1 MGIFWLR
8 KFRKNRRRL
17 NTGKGDNRGASMVA
31 ALVAIAFVAILA
43 SVVMTST
50 VTNYKLKTMNYKS
63 KKTFYSAESALE
75 EIHAG
80 LSTECYKSLKEKYL
94 DAITKLPSY
103 GDVSST
109 EANEKANKEFKKSY
123 LTAIYDKLDLASLDT
138 LNGGLKGYLTGF
150 LTDTTNA
157 SVVSVGALTANS
169 SLGAGGE
176 IDSITINDLVV
187 QYKESATDYFSTV
200 AVDLV
205 MEFPDVKFDFIN
217 DRNTLKTYLDYC
229 LIGMKGIEAGNNSTS
244 SIAGGAFA
252 GNVGGMGGLTVDGG
266 SRLDFVE
273 GLCSTVLVSAGDINV
288 KGTVNVDN
296 GKIWG
301 VNINVG
307 DRLTSK
313 GGVLKFA
320 EGSDTY
326 AYVQD
331 DLNFIGSGSSVE
343 MGGSFYGFGYSDNT
357 MGNSSAIVINGEKSS
372 LDISHLNRM
381 LLGGRAYINVG
392 SNGYMTGDSI
402 GLKGSQEV
410 YLVPTAY
417 MNCSNPYAVS
427 DHVGDSSFVPVDLT
441 ALEDFFAYS
450 LLASTPY
457 EVIEV
462 DGTAYVYLKFK
473 DSAAQI
479 QYVTAIVNGN
489 NIDDSD
495 SFDTDIS
502 VLRRILNRSAS
513 KFTDGNLEFWGG
525 GSLSSSDV
533 LSGGS
538 LYQVVENSL
547 GVNSSVLGIG
557 SDTFIQACQDKAK
570 RYSLLK
576 LYLHDIGSESGAGFS
591 TDSFDAGTANGDVVI
606 IDDIPYII
614 NNAVSI
620 YDYVVDTALLEE
632 FRISVEEETV
642 KYVREDYSYA
652 AAGGSAYSAVAV
664 VAAGGAYEIPDDA
677 FYGVILGYD
686 CDITVDHDFEGL
698 IITNGKIN
706 ITNGAK
712 LRANHDLS
720 DDVIEN
726 NPVLAQYFKAYQNS
740 ANSNQVDPGDI
751 TKGDLLGINNWRKNY
766 VSEETSAE

>member
-1 MGIFWLR
+1 
-8 KFRKNRRRL
+8 
-17 NTGKGDNRGASMVA
+17 MVA
-31 ALVAIAFVAILA
+31 ALVAVAFVAILA

-50 VTNYKLKTMNYKS
+50 ITNYKLKTMNYKS

-80 LSTECYKSLKEKYL
+80 LSSECYDKLEAEYLK
-94 DAITKLPSY
+94 AITRLSAY
-103 GDVSST
+103 GTADST
-109 EANEKANKEFKKSY
+109 EANDEANEELRRGY
-123 LTAIYDKLDLASLDT
+123 LDAVRLLVTDIGKPMDWT
-138 LNGGLKGYLTGF
+138 LEGYLTDF
-150 LTDTTNA
+150 LTDKTNA
-157 SVVSVGALTANS
+157 SVVSVGLVTS
-169 SLGAGGE
+169 DVTSV
-176 IDSITINDLVV
+176 TINDLVV
-187 QYKESATDYFSTV
+187 QFKESETDYFSTV

-205 MEFPDVKFDFIN
+205 MEFPNVKFDFIN

-252 GNVGGMGGLTVDGG
+252 GNFGGMGGLTVNSG

-273 GLCSTVLVSAGDINV
+273 GLCSTVLVSEGDINV
-288 KGTVNVDN
+288 KGTVNVND

-307 DRLTSK
+307 DRITSK
-313 GGVLKFA
+313 GGVLNFA

-326 AYVQD
+326 AYIQD
-331 DLNFIGSGSSVE
+331 DLNFIGSGSSVSL
-343 MGGSFYGFGYSDNT
+343 GSNFYGFGYSDNT
-357 MGNSSAIVINGEKSS
+357 KGNSSAIVINGEKSS

-392 SNGYMTGDSI
+392 ADGYMTGDSI
-402 GLKGSQEV
+402 GLKGSQEI

-427 DHVGDSSFVPVDLT
+427 DHAGDSSFTPVDLT

-457 EVIEV
+457 EVVEV
-462 DGTAYVYLKFK
+462 NGTAYVYLNFK
-473 DSAAQI
+473 NAAAQI
-479 QYVTAIVNGN
+479 QYVNAIINGN
-489 NIDDSD
+489 NIDGSD
-495 SFDTDIS
+495 NFDTDVTI
-502 VLRRILNRSAS
+502 LRRILNRSAS
-513 KFTDGNLEFWGG
+513 KFTDGNLEFWGN
-525 GSLSSSDV
+525 GSLSSSNV
-533 LSGGS
+533 LSSGS
-538 LYQVVENSL
+538 LYQVVDNSI
-547 GVNSSVLGIG
+547 GVNTSVVSGIG
-557 SDTFIQACQDKAK
+557 NDTFLQACLDKSK

-576 LYLHDIGSESGAGFS
+576 LYLHDIGSESGTGFS
-591 TDSFDAGTANGDVVI
+591 TDSFAAGTANGDVVI
-606 IDDIPYII
+606 IDDMPYIV
-614 NNAVSI
+614 NHSVSI
-620 YDYVVDTALLEE
+620 YEYVVDTELLEE
-632 FRISVEEETV
+632 FRLSVEEETI
-642 KYVREDYSYA
+642 KYLREDYTYA
-652 AAGGSAYSAVAV
+652 SPGGAYSTVAV

-712 LRANHDLS
+712 IRANHDLS
-720 DDVIEN
+720 DNVIEN

-740 ANSNQVDPGDI
+740 ANSNQVDPSDI
-751 TKGDLLGINNWRKNY
+751 TKEDLLGINNWRKNY
-766 VSEETSAE
+766 VSEETPIE

>member
-1 MGIFWLR
+1 MI
-8 KFRKNRRRL
+8 
-17 NTGKGDNRGASMVA
+17 A
-31 ALVAIAFVAILA
+31 ALVAVAFVAILA
-43 SVVMTST
+43 SVVITST
-50 VTNYKLKTMNYKS
+50 ITNYKLKTMNYKS

-80 LSTECYKSLKEKYL
+80 LSTECYKKLEDEYLK
-94 DAITKLPSY
+94 AITKL
-103 GDVSST
+103 ST
-109 EANEKANKEFKKSY
+109 YETEDSEEANDKANNDLRRDY
-123 LTAIYDKLDLASLDT
+123 LDAVRLLVTDIGKPLDWT
-138 LNGGLKGYLTGF
+138 LEGYLTEF
-150 LTDTTNA
+150 LTDKTNA
-157 SVVSVGALTANS
+157 SVVSVGLVTSDVNAV
-169 SLGAGGE
+169 
-176 IDSITINDLVV
+176 TINDLVV
-187 QYKESATDYFSTV
+187 QFKESDTDYFSTV

-205 MEFPDVKFDFIN
+205 MEFPNVKFDFIN

-252 GNVGGMGGLTVDGG
+252 GNFGGMGGFTVNNG

-273 GLCSTVLVSAGDINV
+273 GLCSTVLVSEGDINV
-288 KGTVNVDN
+288 KGTVNVN
-296 GKIWG
+296 SGKIWG

-307 DRLTSK
+307 DRVTSK
-313 GGVLKFA
+313 GGVLDFA

-331 DLNFIGSGSSVE
+331 DLNFIGSGSSVFL
-343 MGGSFYGFGYSDNT
+343 GSNFYGFGYSDNT
-357 MGNSSAIVINGEKSS
+357 KGSSSSIVINGEKSS

-392 SNGYMTGDSI
+392 ADGYMTGDSI

-427 DHVGDSSFVPVDLT
+427 DHAGDSSFMPVDLT

-462 DGTAYVYLKFK
+462 DGTAYVYLNFK
-473 DSAAQI
+473 DSASQI
-479 QYVTAIVNGN
+479 QYVNAIINGN
-489 NIDDSD
+489 NIDGSD
-495 SFDTDIS
+495 NFDTDVAI
-502 VLRRILNRSAS
+502 LRRILNRSAS

-533 LSGGS
+533 LSGGN
-538 LYQVVENSL
+538 LYQVVDNSIE
-547 GVNSSVLGIG
+547 VNSSVVGNIG
-557 SDTFIQACQDKAK
+557 NDTFLQACLDKSK

-576 LYLHDIGSESGAGFS
+576 LYLHDIGSESGTGFS
-591 TDSFDAGTANGDVVI
+591 TDSFAAGTANGDVVI

-614 NNAVSI
+614 NHSVSI
-620 YDYVVDTALLEE
+620 YEYVADTELLEE
-632 FRISVEEETV
+632 FRLSVEDETI

-652 AAGGSAYSAVAV
+652 SADGAYSAVAV

-706 ITNGAK
+706 ITNGAEI
-712 LRANHDLS
+712 RANHDLS
-720 DDVIEN
+720 DNVIEN

-740 ANSNQVDPGDI
+740 ANSNQVDPSDI
-751 TKGDLLGINNWRKNY
+751 TKDDLLGINNWRKNY
-766 VSEETSAE
+766 VSEETPIE

>member
-1 MGIFWLR
+1 MI
-8 KFRKNRRRL
+8 
-17 NTGKGDNRGASMVA
+17 A
-31 ALVAIAFVAILA
+31 ALVAVAFVAILA
-43 SVVMTST
+43 SVVITST
-50 VTNYKLKTMNYKS
+50 ITNYKLKTMNYKS

-80 LSTECYKSLKEKYL
+80 LSTECYKKLEDEYLK
-94 DAITKLPSY
+94 AITKL
-103 GDVSST
+103 ST
-109 EANEKANKEFKKSY
+109 YETEDSEEANDKANNDLRRDY
-123 LTAIYDKLDLASLDT
+123 LDAVRLLVTDIGKPLDWT
-138 LNGGLKGYLTGF
+138 LEGYLTEF
-150 LTDTTNA
+150 LTDKTNA
-157 SVVSVGALTANS
+157 SVVSVGLVTS
-169 SLGAGGE
+169 DVTSV
-176 IDSITINDLVV
+176 TINDLVV
-187 QYKESATDYFSTV
+187 QFKESDTDYFSTV

-205 MEFPDVKFDFIN
+205 MEFPNVKFDFIN

-252 GNVGGMGGLTVDGG
+252 GNFGGMGGFTVNNG

-273 GLCSTVLVSAGDINV
+273 GLCSTVLVSEGDINV
-288 KGTVNVDN
+288 KGTVNVN
-296 GKIWG
+296 SGKIWG

-307 DRLTSK
+307 DRVTSK
-313 GGVLKFA
+313 GGVLDFA

-331 DLNFIGSGSSVE
+331 DLNFIGSGSSVFL
-343 MGGSFYGFGYSDNT
+343 GSNFYGFGYSDNT
-357 MGNSSAIVINGEKSS
+357 KGSSSSIVINGEKSS

-392 SNGYMTGDSI
+392 ADGYMTGDSI

-427 DHVGDSSFVPVDLT
+427 DHAGDSSFMPVDLT

-462 DGTAYVYLKFK
+462 DGTAYVYLNFK
-473 DSAAQI
+473 DSASQI
-479 QYVTAIVNGN
+479 QYVNAIINGN
-489 NIDDSD
+489 NIDGSD
-495 SFDTDIS
+495 NFDTDVAI
-502 VLRRILNRSAS
+502 LRRILNRSAS

-533 LSGGS
+533 LSGGN
-538 LYQVVENSL
+538 LYQVVDNSIE
-547 GVNSSVLGIG
+547 VNSSVVGNIG
-557 SDTFIQACQDKAK
+557 NDTFLQACLDKSK

-576 LYLHDIGSESGAGFS
+576 LYLHDIGSESGTGFS
-591 TDSFDAGTANGDVVI
+591 TDSFAAGTANGDVVI

-614 NNAVSI
+614 NHSVSI
-620 YDYVVDTALLEE
+620 YEYVADTELLEE
-632 FRISVEEETV
+632 FRLSVEDETI

-652 AAGGSAYSAVAV
+652 SADGAYSAVAV

-706 ITNGAK
+706 ITNGAEI
-712 LRANHDLS
+712 RANHDLS
-720 DDVIEN
+720 DNVIEN

-740 ANSNQVDPGDI
+740 ANSNQVDPSDI
-751 TKGDLLGINNWRKNY
+751 TKDDLLGINNWRKNY
-766 VSEETSAE
+766 VSEETPIE

>member
-1 MGIFWLR
+1 MSIFWLR
-8 KFRKNRRRL
+8 KFRKKRGGR
-17 NTGKGDNRGASMVA
+17 NTGKGDNRGSSMIA
-31 ALVAIAFVAILA
+31 ALVAVAFVAILA
-43 SVVMTST
+43 SVVITST
-50 VTNYKLKTMNYKS
+50 ITNYKLKTMNYKS

-80 LSTECYKSLKEKYL
+80 LSTECYKKLEDEYLK
-94 DAITKLPSY
+94 AITKL
-103 GDVSST
+103 ST
-109 EANEKANKEFKKSY
+109 YETEDSEEANDKANSDLRRDY
-123 LTAIYDKLDLASLDT
+123 LDAVRLLVTDIGKPLDWT
-138 LNGGLKGYLTGF
+138 LEGYLTEF
-150 LTDTTNA
+150 LTDKTNA
-157 SVVSVGALTANS
+157 SVVSVGLVTS
-169 SLGAGGE
+169 DVTSV
-176 IDSITINDLVV
+176 TINDLVV
-187 QYKESATDYFSTV
+187 QFKESDTDYFSTV

-205 MEFPDVKFDFIN
+205 MEFPNVKFDFIN

-252 GNVGGMGGLTVDGG
+252 GNFGGMGGFTVNNG

-273 GLCSTVLVSAGDINV
+273 GLCSTVLVSEGDINV
-288 KGTVNVDN
+288 KGTVNVN
-296 GKIWG
+296 SGKIWG

-307 DRLTSK
+307 DRVTSK
-313 GGVLKFA
+313 GGVLDFA

-331 DLNFIGSGSSVE
+331 DLNFIGSGSSVFL
-343 MGGSFYGFGYSDNT
+343 GSNFYGFGYSDNT
-357 MGNSSAIVINGEKSS
+357 KGSSSSIVINGEKSS

-392 SNGYMTGDSI
+392 ADGYMTGDSI

-427 DHVGDSSFVPVDLT
+427 DHAGDSSFTPVDLT

-462 DGTAYVYLKFK
+462 DGTAYVYLNFK
-473 DSAAQI
+473 DSASQI
-479 QYVTAIVNGN
+479 QYVNAIINGN
-489 NIDDSD
+489 NIDGSD
-495 SFDTDIS
+495 NFDTDVAI
-502 VLRRILNRSAS
+502 LRRILNRSAS

-533 LSGGS
+533 LSGGN
-538 LYQVVENSL
+538 LYQVVDNSIE
-547 GVNSSVLGIG
+547 VNSSVVG
-557 SDTFIQACQDKAK
+557 SVGNDTFLQACLDKSK

-576 LYLHDIGSESGAGFS
+576 LYLHDIGSESGTGFS
-591 TDSFDAGTANGDVVI
+591 TDSFAAGTANGDVVI

-614 NNAVSI
+614 NHSVSI
-620 YDYVVDTALLEE
+620 YEYVADTELLEE
-632 FRISVEEETV
+632 FRLSVEDETI

-652 AAGGSAYSAVAV
+652 SADGAYSTVAV

-706 ITNGAK
+706 ITNGAEI
-712 LRANHDLS
+712 RANHDLS
-720 DDVIEN
+720 DNVIEN

-740 ANSNQVDPGDI
+740 ANSNQVDPSDI
-751 TKGDLLGINNWRKNY
+751 TKDDLLGINNWRKNY
-766 VSEETSAE
+766 VSEETPIE

>member
-1 MGIFWLR
+1 MI
-8 KFRKNRRRL
+8 
-17 NTGKGDNRGASMVA
+17 A
-31 ALVAIAFVAILA
+31 ALVAVAFVAILA
-43 SVVMTST
+43 SVVITST
-50 VTNYKLKTMNYKS
+50 ITNYKLKTMNYKS

-80 LSTECYKSLKEKYL
+80 LSTKCYKKLEDEYLK
-94 DAITKLPSY
+94 AITKL
-103 GDVSST
+103 ST
-109 EANEKANKEFKKSY
+109 YETEDSEEANDKANSDLRRDY
-123 LTAIYDKLDLASLDT
+123 LDAVESLVSETGKPLDWT
-138 LNGGLKGYLTGF
+138 LEGELTKF
-150 LTDTTNA
+150 LTDKTNA
-157 SVVSVGALTANS
+157 SVVSVGQPTRDVNAV
-169 SLGAGGE
+169 
-176 IDSITINDLVV
+176 TIPDLVV
-187 QYKESATDYFSTV
+187 QFKESDTDYFSTV

-205 MEFPDVKFDFIN
+205 MEFPNVKFDFIN

-252 GNVGGMGGLTVDGG
+252 GNFGGMGGFTVNNG
-266 SRLDFVE
+266 SRLDFVK
-273 GLCSTVLVSAGDINV
+273 GLCSTVLVSEGDINV
-288 KGTVNVDN
+288 KGTVNVN
-296 GKIWG
+296 SGKIWG

-307 DRLTSK
+307 DRVTSK
-313 GGVLKFA
+313 GGVLDFA

-331 DLNFIGSGSSVE
+331 DLNFIGSGSSVFL
-343 MGGSFYGFGYSDNT
+343 GSNFYGFGYSDNT
-357 MGNSSAIVINGEKSS
+357 KGSSSSIVINGEKSS

-392 SNGYMTGDSI
+392 ADGYMTGDSI

-427 DHVGDSSFVPVDLT
+427 DHAGDSSFTPVDLT

-462 DGTAYVYLKFK
+462 DGTAYVYLNFK
-473 DSAAQI
+473 DSASQI
-479 QYVTAIVNGN
+479 QYVNAIINGN
-489 NIDDSD
+489 NIDGSD
-495 SFDTDIS
+495 NFDTDVAI
-502 VLRRILNRSAS
+502 LRRILNRSAS

-533 LSGGS
+533 LSGGN
-538 LYQVVENSL
+538 LYQVVDNSIE
-547 GVNSSVLGIG
+547 VNSSVVGSIG
-557 SDTFIQACQDKAK
+557 NDTFLQACLDKSK

-576 LYLHDIGSESGAGFS
+576 LYLHDIGSESGTGFS
-591 TDSFDAGTANGDVVI
+591 TDSFAAGTANGDVVI

-614 NNAVSI
+614 KNDVSI
-620 YDYVVDTALLEE
+620 YDYVVDTELLKD
-632 FRISVEEETV
+632 FKSSVEDKDDEEKNIEIIDKDGT
-642 KYVREDYSYA
+642 
-652 AAGGSAYSAVAV
+652 VAV
-664 VAAGGAYEIPDDA
+664 VATGAAYKIPA
-677 FYGVILGYD
+677 YPSRGVILGYD

-706 ITNGAK
+706 ITNGAEI
-712 LRANHDLS
+712 RANHDLS

-740 ANSNQVDPGDI
+740 ANSNQVDPSDI
-751 TKGDLLGINNWRKNY
+751 TKDDLLGINNWRKNY
-766 VSEETSAE
+766 VSEETPIE